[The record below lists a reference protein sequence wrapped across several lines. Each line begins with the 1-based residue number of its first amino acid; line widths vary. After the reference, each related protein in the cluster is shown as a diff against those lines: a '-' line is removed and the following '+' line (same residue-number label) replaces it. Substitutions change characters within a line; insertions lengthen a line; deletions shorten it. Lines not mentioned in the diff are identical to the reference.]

1 MIDTA
6 AAPIWIDHR
15 RNLWPISLIVPSLA
29 LIAFAL
35 VELSGSAW
43 FWWTGA
49 VVIYGLVP
57 LLDAWIG
64 EDRNNP
70 PESAVEMLG
79 HDPWYRWV
87 LLATFP
93 LQLIGTVG
101 GVWVATSTDLNPL
114 QWLGLAVTVG
124 IVSGGGINTAHE
136 WGHKRGWFANLMS
149 KLSLAPAFYGH
160 FHVEHNRGHHKNV
173 ATPTDPASARLGESY
188 WSFLP
193 RTMIGSLRSAWRI
206 ERERLAS
213 QGESVWSIHND
224 NLQAWTLSALLY
236 GALIAVFGWKAL
248 PFLMAQ
254 AVYGAALLEAVNYIE
269 HYGLLR
275 SKDSS
280 GRFER
285 CAPEHSWNSNR
296 IVSNLMLYQLQRHSD
311 HHANPRRAYQ
321 TLRHFDD
328 SPQLPV
334 GYAALIPLVY
344 FPWLWFALMD
354 KRVVNHYRGDL
365 ARANRQPARESG
377 DVTKG

>member
-1 MIDTA
+1 MTDA
-6 AAPIWIDHR
+6 VAAPSWIDHR
-15 RNLWPISLIVPSLA
+15 RNLWPISLVVPSLA
-29 LIAFAL
+29 VIAFVL

-70 PESAVEMLG
+70 PESAVEELG
-79 HDPWYRWV
+79 NDAWYRWI

-93 LQLIGTVG
+93 LQLIGTVL
-101 GVWVATSTDLNPL
+101 GVWAATTTDLNPL

-136 WGHKRGWFANLMS
+136 WGHKRGWLANLMS

-173 ATPTDPASARLGESY
+173 ATPTDPASARFGESY
-188 WSFLP
+188 WAFLP
-193 RTMIGSLRSAWRI
+193 RTMIGSLRSAWHI
-206 ERERLAS
+206 EGERLAA
-213 QGESVWSIHND
+213 QGRSVWSLHND
-224 NLQAWTLSALLY
+224 NLQAWTLSFLLY
-236 GALIAVFGWKAL
+236 GALITAFGWMAL
-248 PFLMAQ
+248 PFLLAQ
-254 AVYGAALLEAVNYIE
+254 AIYGAALLEAVNYIE

-328 SPQLPV
+328 SPQLPA

-344 FPWLWFALMD
+344 FPWLWFSLMD
-354 KRVVNHYRGDL
+354 KRVVDHYRGDL
-365 ARANRQPARESG
+365 SRINRQPRTAA
-377 DVTKG
+377 T

>member
-1 MIDTA
+1 MTDA
-6 AAPIWIDHR
+6 VAAPSWIDHR
-15 RNLWPISLIVPSLA
+15 RNLWPISLVVPSLA
-29 LIAFAL
+29 VIAFVL
-35 VELSGSAW
+35 VELTGSAW

-70 PESAVEMLG
+70 PEAAVEVLG
-79 HDPWYRWV
+79 NDAWYRWI

-93 LQLIGTVG
+93 LQLIGTVL
-101 GVWVATSTDLNPL
+101 GVWAATTTDLNPL

-136 WGHKRGWFANLMS
+136 WGHKRGWLANLMS

-173 ATPTDPASARLGESY
+173 ATPTDPASARFGESY
-188 WSFLP
+188 WAFLP
-193 RTMIGSLRSAWRI
+193 RTMIGSLRSAWHI
-206 ERERLAS
+206 EGERLAA
-213 QGESVWSIHND
+213 QGRSVWSIHND
-224 NLQAWTLSALLY
+224 NLQAWTLSFLLY
-236 GALIAVFGWKAL
+236 GALITAFGWMAL
-248 PFLMAQ
+248 PFLLAQ
-254 AVYGAALLEAVNYIE
+254 AIYGAALLEAVNYIE

-328 SPQLPV
+328 SPQLPA

-344 FPWLWFALMD
+344 FPWLWFSLMD
-354 KRVVNHYRGDL
+354 KRVVDHYRGDL
-365 ARANRQPARESG
+365 SRINRQPRTAA
-377 DVTKG
+377 T

>member
-1 MIDTA
+1 MRMTEFSI
-6 AAPIWIDHR
+6 PIAWLDR
-15 RNLWPISLIVPSLA
+15 RRWLWPISLIVPSLA
-29 LIAFAL
+29 LIAFGL
-35 VELSGSAW
+35 VAMSGTAW

-49 VVIYGLVP
+49 VVIYGVVP
-57 LLDAWIG
+57 LLDWWIG

-70 PESAVEMLG
+70 PESAVDSLEQ
-79 HDPWYRWV
+79 DPWYRRV

-93 LQLIGTVG
+93 LQVLGTVL
-101 GVWVATSTDLNPL
+101 GVWAATSTDLNPL
-114 QWLGLAVTVG
+114 QWLGLVVTVG

-136 WGHKRGWFANLMS
+136 WGHKRGRLADLMS

-188 WSFLP
+188 WTFLP
-193 RTMIGSLRSAWRI
+193 RTMIGSLRSAWQI
-206 ERERLAS
+206 EGERLAG
-213 QGESVWSIHND
+213 QGRSVWSLHND
-224 NLQAWTLSALLY
+224 NLQAWSMSVVLYVALTV
-236 GALIAVFGWKAL
+236 AFGWMAL
-248 PFLMAQ
+248 PFLFAQ
-254 AVYGAALLEAVNYIE
+254 ALYGAALLEAVNYIE

-275 SKDSS
+275 RKDAN

-285 CAPEHSWNSNR
+285 CAPEHSWNSNQ

-328 SPQLPV
+328 SPQLPA

-354 KRVVNHYRGDL
+354 KRVAAHYGDDL
-365 ARANRQPARESG
+365 VRANRQPR
-377 DVTKG
+377 

>member
-1 MIDTA
+1 MNHASI
-6 AAPIWIDHR
+6 APAWIDR
-15 RNLWPISLIVPSLA
+15 RRTLWPISLIVPSLA

-57 LLDAWIG
+57 LLDGWIG

-70 PESAVEMLG
+70 PESAVEQLER
-79 HDPWYRWV
+79 DPWYRRV

-93 LQLIGTVG
+93 LQMLGLVVG
-101 GVWVATSTDLNPL
+101 IWAATTTPLNPL

-124 IVSGGGINTAHE
+124 IVSAGGINTAHE
-136 WGHKRGWFANLMS
+136 WGHKRGKFADLMS
-149 KLSLAPAFYGH
+149 KLSLAPAAYGH
-160 FHVEHNRGHHKNV
+160 FHVEHNRGHHRNV

-188 WSFLP
+188 WAFLP

-206 ERERLAS
+206 ESERLAH
-213 QGESVWSIHND
+213 QGRSVCSVHND
-224 NLQAWTLSALLY
+224 NLQAWTLTLILY
-236 GALIAVFGWKAL
+236 AILISVFGWMAL
-248 PFLMAQ
+248 PFLLAQ
-254 AVYGAALLEAVNYIE
+254 ALYGAALLEAVNYIE

-275 SKDSS
+275 SKDVS
-280 GRFER
+280 GRHSR

-328 SPQLPV
+328 SPQLPA

-344 FPWLWFALMD
+344 FPRLWFALMD
-354 KRVVNHYRGDL
+354 KRVADHYGGDL
-365 ARANRQPARESG
+365 ARANRQPR
-377 DVTKG
+377 

>member
-1 MIDTA
+1 MTDSAFTPA
-6 AAPIWIDHR
+6 WIDHR
-15 RNLWPISLIVPSLA
+15 RNLWPISLVVPSLA

-35 VELSGSAW
+35 VELTGSAW

-57 LLDAWIG
+57 LLDAWVG

-79 HDPWYRWV
+79 NDPWYRWI

-93 LQLIGTVG
+93 LQLIGTLL
-101 GVWVATSTDLNPL
+101 GVWAATTTALNPL

-136 WGHKRGWFANLMS
+136 WGHKRGWLADLMS

-173 ATPTDPASARLGESY
+173 ATPSDPASARFGESY
-188 WSFLP
+188 WAFLP
-193 RTMIGSLRSAWRI
+193 RTMIGSLRSAWHI
-206 ERERLAS
+206 EGERLAAR
-213 QGESVWSIHND
+213 GRSVWSIHND
-224 NLQAWTLSALLY
+224 NLQAWALSVLMY
-236 GALIAVFGWKAL
+236 GALIAAFGWMAL
-248 PFLMAQ
+248 PFLLAQ
-254 AVYGAALLEAVNYIE
+254 AIYGAALLEAVNYIE

-275 SKDSS
+275 SKDSA

-328 SPQLPV
+328 SPQLPA

-344 FPWLWFALMD
+344 FPPLWFALMD
-354 KRVVNHYRGDL
+354 KRVVDHYRGDL
-365 ARANRQPARESG
+365 SRINRQPRKAAA
-377 DVTKG
+377 

>member
-1 MIDTA
+1 MTDA
-6 AAPIWIDHR
+6 VAAPSWIDHR
-15 RNLWPISLIVPSLA
+15 RNLWPISLVVPSLA
-29 LIAFAL
+29 VIAFVL
-35 VELSGSAW
+35 VELTGSAW

-70 PESAVEMLG
+70 PESAVEVLG
-79 HDPWYRWV
+79 NDAWYRWI

-93 LQLIGTVG
+93 LQLIGTVL
-101 GVWVATSTDLNPL
+101 GVWAATTTDLNPL

-136 WGHKRGWFANLMS
+136 WGHKRGWLANVMS

-173 ATPTDPASARLGESY
+173 ATPTDPASARFGESY
-188 WSFLP
+188 WAFLP
-193 RTMIGSLRSAWRI
+193 RTMIGSLRSAWHI
-206 ERERLAS
+206 EGERLAA
-213 QGESVWSIHND
+213 QGRSVWSVHND
-224 NLQAWTLSALLY
+224 NLQAWTLSFLLY
-236 GALIAVFGWKAL
+236 GALIAAFGWMAL
-248 PFLMAQ
+248 PFLLAQ
-254 AVYGAALLEAVNYIE
+254 ALYGAALLEAVNYIE

-328 SPQLPV
+328 SPQLPA

-344 FPWLWFALMD
+344 FPWLWFSLMD
-354 KRVVNHYRGDL
+354 KRVVDHYRGDL
-365 ARANRQPARESG
+365 ERINRQTQTTS
-377 DVTKG
+377 T

>member
-1 MIDTA
+1 MSQATLSSA
-6 AAPIWIDHR
+6 WIDR
-15 RNLWPISLIVPSLA
+15 RRSLWPISLVVPSLA

-57 LLDAWIG
+57 LLDGWIG

-70 PESAVEMLG
+70 PESAVEGLEK
-79 HDPWYRWV
+79 DPWYRGV

-93 LQLIGTVG
+93 LQLLGTVL
-101 GVWVATSTDLNPL
+101 GVWAATSTDLNPL

-136 WGHKRGWFANLMS
+136 WGHKRGRFADLMS

-173 ATPTDPASARLGESY
+173 ATPSDPASARLGESY
-188 WSFLP
+188 WRFLP

-206 ERERLAS
+206 EAQRLAG
-213 QGESVWSIHND
+213 QGYPVWSIHND
-224 NLQAWTLSALLY
+224 NLQAWTLSLILY
-236 GALIAVFGWKAL
+236 AALIAVFGWMAL
-248 PFLMAQ
+248 PFLLAQ
-254 AVYGAALLEAVNYIE
+254 ALYGAALLEAVNYIE

-275 SKDSS
+275 RKDES

-311 HHANPRRAYQ
+311 HHANPRRGYQ

-328 SPQLPV
+328 SPQLPA
-334 GYAALIPLVY
+334 GYSALIPLVY
-344 FPWLWFALMD
+344 FPSIWFALMD
-354 KRVVNHYRGDL
+354 KRVAEHYRGDL
-365 ARANRQPARESG
+365 SRANRQ
-377 DVTKG
+377 VC